1 MNIVTW
7 LLTGAALGLLVS
19 IAIRRR
25 RSTLLLN
32 IIVGMVGAFVAGY
45 IFAPLFVDSIIDQST
60 ISIPNLV
67 VSIVG
72 AVLLLTV
79 VNFIRRE
86 NNVTD
91 KVIIQNWAQVSDK
104 IHTRWDKITDED
116 IAKIDGNHS
125 RFVATL
131 QARYGYDKNDAEDQ
145 IQRYLKSILVY
156 SGRSFELDH
165 RVPGPNSD

>member
-32 IIVGMVGAFVAGY
+32 MIVGMVGAFVAGY

-165 RVPGPNSD
+165 RVQGPNSD